1 MSLFERVAAA
11 FREPGAADGA
21 DGDATEGTA
30 DGGGRPVSNG
40 SDDPSAGTDGGDAGE
55 GAAADGRSGS
65 DDDGPADD
73 ETTDAVVAVCQRAP
87 EGVRTYTLDVE
98 AEGAEVVEV
107 TPGVLE
113 AHFEVIEGGVGHDSV
128 RVRAVDFRGEARRV
142 EAETLVG
149 VRFAAPV
156 PLPDVRMRLV
166 SAEDH
171 DGDTLPSEWFRIAS
185 VS

>member
-1 MSLFERVAAA
+1 VSLFERVAAA

-30 DGGGRPVSNG
+30 DGGGRPVSDG
-40 SDDPSAGTDGGDAGE
+40 SDDPGTGADDGGAGE

-65 DDDGPADD
+65 DDGAADD
-73 ETTDAVVAVCQRAP
+73 KTTDAVVAVCQRAP

-107 TPGVLE
+107 TPGLLE
-113 AHFEVIEGGVGHDSV
+113 AHFEVVEGGVGHDSV